1 MLDLVESVII
11 TLLNGFLL
19 LMLIRWVVD
28 LVMAFM
34 PDWRPKGF
42 MIVVLELTYT
52 VTDPPLRF
60 LRRFI
65 PPLRMGRFSLD
76 LSFILLLMLI
86 SIGLIPLVHTVF
98 DNLR

>member
-86 SIGLIPLVHTVF
+86 SIGLIPLVRTVF
-98 DNLR
+98 GNLR

>member
-1 MLDLVESVII
+1 VLDLVEAVII

-19 LMLIRWVVD
+19 LMLVRWVVD

>member
-1 MLDLVESVII
+1 VLDLVESVII

-86 SIGLIPLVHTVF
+86 SIGLIPLVRTVF
-98 DNLR
+98 GNLR

>member
-1 MLDLVESVII
+1 VLDLVESVII

-86 SIGLIPLVHTVF
+86 SIGLIPLVRSVF

>member
-1 MLDLVESVII
+1 MLDLVEAVII

-19 LMLIRWVVD
+19 LMLVRWVVD

-86 SIGLIPLVHTVF
+86 SIGLIPLVRTVF
-98 DNLR
+98 GNLR